1 MRKFFSHRGRR
12 LAALALCLL
21 TLTGLLAVSAAAM
34 GSTPVQVTAEVRPSV
49 AILVDGVER
58 TFYDASGKEVH
69 AIYYNGTHYLPVR
82 AIGELMGKNVNWD
95 GSTRTITLSSPRTA
109 DATSGK
115 PEAGAADASVTAQL
129 RPDITI
135 VVDGTTRTFTDA
147 KGNAVYPL
155 LRDGTNYL
163 PVRAIGELMGKS
175 VAWDSK
181 SRTITLTGDDPLVTD
196 ADTFGP
202 SDSKPTT
209 PSDGKLTGE
218 EAAKA
223 AALAHAGLKAADVTF
238 VKCKLDWEDGVQ
250 VYDVEFFTQ
259 DGREYDYEIN
269 AATGA
274 VVSVDYDAEN
284 YVPTGTSGENIGAE
298 KARSIALAKVPGAES
313 THVRKLEL
321 DYDDGRLVYEVEI
334 FYNGMEYEGEI
345 DAYSGEIVQW
355 EADRD

>member
-1 MRKFFSHRGRR
+1 MQKFFSHRGRR

-82 AIGELMGKNVNWD
+82 AIGELMGK
-95 GSTRTITLSSPRTA
+95 
-109 DATSGK
+109 
-115 PEAGAADASVTAQL
+115 
-129 RPDITI
+129 
-135 VVDGTTRTFTDA
+135 
-147 KGNAVYPL
+147 
-155 LRDGTNYL
+155 
-163 PVRAIGELMGKS
+163 S

-202 SDSKPTT
+202 SGSKPTT

-238 VKCKLDWEDGVQ
+238 VKCKLDWENGVQ

-284 YVPTGTSGENIGAE
+284 YVPTGTSGENIGME

>member
-1 MRKFFSHRGRR
+1 MNKFFSHRGRR

-21 TLTGLLAVSAAAM
+21 LLTGLLAMNAAAIESAALK
-34 GSTPVQVTAEVRPSV
+34 QVTAEVRPSV

-58 TFYDASGKEVH
+58 TFYDASGREVH
-69 AIYYNGTHYLPVR
+69 AIYYDGTHYLPVR

-95 GSTRTITLSSPRTA
+95 SATRTITLSGPRTA
-109 DATSGK
+109 AAT
-115 PEAGAADASVTAQL
+115 AGTPDTKAVDASVTAQL

-135 VVDGTTRTFTDA
+135 VVDGTTRAFTDA
-147 KGNAVYPL
+147 KGGAVYPL
-155 LRDGTNYL
+155 LREGTNYL

-175 VAWDSK
+175 VSWDSR

-202 SDSKPTT
+202 SKPAA
-209 PSDGKLTGE
+209 PSNGKLTGE
-218 EAAKA
+218 EAKA
-223 AALAHAGLKAADVTF
+223 AALAHAGLKAAGVTF
-238 VKCKLDWEDGVQ
+238 VECKLDWEDGVQ

-313 THVRKLEL
+313 AHVRKLEL

-355 EADRD
+355 EAERD

>member
-1 MRKFFSHRGRR
+1 MNKFFSHRGRR
-12 LAALALCLL
+12 LAAPALCLL
-21 TLTGLLAVSAAAM
+21 LLTGLLAMNAAAIESAALK
-34 GSTPVQVTAEVRPSV
+34 QVTAEVRPSV

-58 TFYDASGKEVH
+58 TFYDASGREVH
-69 AIYYNGTHYLPVR
+69 AIYYDGTHYLPVR

-95 GSTRTITLSSPRTA
+95 SATRTITLSGPRTA
-109 DATSGK
+109 AATVGTPDTK
-115 PEAGAADASVTAQL
+115 AVDASVTAQL

-135 VVDGTTRTFTDA
+135 VVDGTTRAFTDA
-147 KGNAVYPL
+147 KGSAVYPL
-155 LRDGTNYL
+155 LREGTNYL

-175 VAWDSK
+175 VSWDSK

-202 SDSKPTT
+202 SGSKPAA
-209 PSDGKLTGE
+209 PSNGKLTGE
-218 EAAKA
+218 EAKA

-238 VKCKLDWEDGVQ
+238 VECKLDWEDGVQ

-313 THVRKLEL
+313 VHVRKLEL

>member
-1 MRKFFSHRGRR
+1 MQKFFSHRGRR

-82 AIGELMGKNVNWD
+82 AIGELMGNNVNWD

-115 PEAGAADASVTAQL
+115 PETGAADASVTAQL

-147 KGNAVYPL
+147 KGSAVYPL

-175 VAWDSK
+175 VTWDSK

-202 SDSKPTT
+202 SDSKPAT

-269 AATGA
+269 AATGT

>member
-1 MRKFFSHRGRR
+1 MQKFFSHRGRR

-82 AIGELMGKNVNWD
+82 AIGELMGK
-95 GSTRTITLSSPRTA
+95 
-109 DATSGK
+109 
-115 PEAGAADASVTAQL
+115 
-129 RPDITI
+129 
-135 VVDGTTRTFTDA
+135 
-147 KGNAVYPL
+147 
-155 LRDGTNYL
+155 
-163 PVRAIGELMGKS
+163 S

-238 VKCKLDWEDGVQ
+238 VKCKLDWENGVQ

-284 YVPTGTSGENIGAE
+284 YVPTGTSGENIGME

>member
-1 MRKFFSHRGRR
+1 MR
-12 LAALALCLL
+12 C
-21 TLTGLLAVSAAAM
+21 T
-34 GSTPVQVTAEVRPSV
+34 
-49 AILVDGVER
+49 
-58 TFYDASGKEVH
+58 
-69 AIYYNGTHYLPVR
+69 
-82 AIGELMGKNVNWD
+82 
-95 GSTRTITLSSPRTA
+95 
-109 DATSGK
+109 
-115 PEAGAADASVTAQL
+115 
-129 RPDITI
+129 
-135 VVDGTTRTFTDA
+135 
-147 KGNAVYPL
+147 L

-181 SRTITLTGDDPLVTD
+181 SRTITLTGDNPLVTD

-202 SDSKPTT
+202 SGSKPTT

-238 VKCKLDWEDGVQ
+238 VKCKLDWENGVQ

-284 YVPTGTSGENIGAE
+284 YVPTGTSGENIGME

>member
-1 MRKFFSHRGRR
+1 
-12 LAALALCLL
+12 
-21 TLTGLLAVSAAAM
+21 
-34 GSTPVQVTAEVRPSV
+34 
-49 AILVDGVER
+49 
-58 TFYDASGKEVH
+58 
-69 AIYYNGTHYLPVR
+69 
-82 AIGELMGKNVNWD
+82 
-95 GSTRTITLSSPRTA
+95 
-109 DATSGK
+109 
-115 PEAGAADASVTAQL
+115 
-129 RPDITI
+129 
-135 VVDGTTRTFTDA
+135 
-147 KGNAVYPL
+147 
-155 LRDGTNYL
+155 
-163 PVRAIGELMGKS
+163 MGKS

-202 SDSKPTT
+202 SGSKPTT

-238 VKCKLDWEDGVQ
+238 VKCKLDWENGVQ

-284 YVPTGTSGENIGAE
+284 YVPTGTSGENIGME

>member
-1 MRKFFSHRGRR
+1 MQKFFSHRGRQ

-82 AIGELMGKNVNWD
+82 AIGELMGK
-95 GSTRTITLSSPRTA
+95 
-109 DATSGK
+109 
-115 PEAGAADASVTAQL
+115 
-129 RPDITI
+129 
-135 VVDGTTRTFTDA
+135 
-147 KGNAVYPL
+147 
-155 LRDGTNYL
+155 
-163 PVRAIGELMGKS
+163 S

-202 SDSKPTT
+202 SGSKPTT

>member
-1 MRKFFSHRGRR
+1 MKHGTRRGVLTLCL
-12 LAALALCLL
+12 LALLSALALP
-21 TLTGLLAVSAAAM
+21 AAALEP
-34 GSTPVQVTAEVRPSV
+34 SQVTVEQRPSV
-49 AILVDGVER
+49 KIVVDGTER
-58 TFYDASGKEVH
+58 TFYDVTGKEVH
-69 AIYYNGTHYLPVR
+69 PLYYNGTH
-82 AIGELMGKNVNWD
+82 
-95 GSTRTITLSSPRTA
+95 
-109 DATSGK
+109 
-115 PEAGAADASVTAQL
+115 
-129 RPDITI
+129 
-135 VVDGTTRTFTDA
+135 
-147 KGNAVYPL
+147 
-155 LRDGTNYL
+155 YL

-202 SDSKPTT
+202 SGSKPTT

-238 VKCKLDWEDGVQ
+238 VKCKLDWENGVQ

-284 YVPTGTSGENIGAE
+284 YVTTVTSGENIGME